1 MTAKIL
7 PPYYPAVFVMKRD
20 SQTTGVR
27 HVDLW
32 HFKSLKSGRMFLV
45 EVEVYTNH
53 IYSIKFYPK
62 NMATSRRRFTF
73 RTEDREPRRIVLTC
87 IQIMKLYLEQDS
99 KGSFAFIGAH
109 EENEPLKNNQRFR
122 FYQRMMDTY
131 IGHLNFVHFA
141 DTENSAYVIIRRSEY
156 ERGHIDENKIMQF
169 FDQIYIFD

>member
-73 RTEDREPRRIVLTC
+73 RTEDREPRRIVLTWLDVRN
-87 IQIMKLYLEQDS
+87 MKE
-99 KGSFAFIGAH
+99 A
-109 EENEPLKNNQRFR
+109 
-122 FYQRMMDTY
+122 T
-131 IGHLNFVHFA
+131 
-141 DTENSAYVIIRRSEY
+141 
-156 ERGHIDENKIMQF
+156 
-169 FDQIYIFD
+169 